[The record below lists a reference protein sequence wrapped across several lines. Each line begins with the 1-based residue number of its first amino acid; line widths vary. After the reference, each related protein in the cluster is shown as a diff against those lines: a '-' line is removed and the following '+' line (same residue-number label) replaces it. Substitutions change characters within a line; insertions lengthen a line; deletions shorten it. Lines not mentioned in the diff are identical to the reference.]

1 MKKLKKRTILIL
13 GGSGFIGKA
22 VISELLKRRYKVIAT
37 YNRHKQSSKTFPD
50 LHWVLWDATKEAL
63 PKIDWNNI
71 SAVLHLANYSDLLD
85 FPENARQIYKISIES
100 VFNLLD
106 KAYRSNIKR
115 VVIASTGAVLG
126 GNKTIN
132 SEFNSYLPI
141 NFYSASK
148 ACAEI
153 LANEYSSIV
162 STAVLRFF
170 YPYGNGGQRY
180 LVGRLINNV
189 KKGEEILIEGR
200 NGVIVNP
207 VYLSD
212 LAKGVVLAL
221 ESDAKGIF
229 HLPGLERI
237 SLRGMIEL
245 IGRLVGKR
253 PVIRVVSR
261 KTPGGHAGFYSRAKK
276 ILGYIP
282 KVSLKEGIERTLDI

>member
-1 MKKLKKRTILIL
+1 MKKQTILIL

-22 VISELLKRRYKVIAT
+22 VISELLKRRYRVIAT
-37 YNRHKQSSKTFPD
+37 YNRNKQSSKDFLN
-50 LHWVLWDATKEAL
+50 LHWILWDATKEAL
-63 PKIDWNNI
+63 PNINWNNI
-71 SAVLHLANYSDLLD
+71 SAILHLANCSDLHN
-85 FPENARQIYKISIES
+85 FPKNARQIYRISIES
-100 VFNLLD
+100 TFNILD
-106 KAYRSNIKR
+106 KAYRSKIKR

-126 GNKTIN
+126 GNNTIN
-132 SEFNSYLPI
+132 SEFNSYSPI
-141 NFYSASK
+141 NFYAASK

-153 LANEYSSIV
+153 LVNEYSSIV

-170 YPYGNGGQRY
+170 YPYGNGGERY

-212 LAKGVVLAL
+212 LAKGVALAL

-229 HLPGLERI
+229 HLPGLEKI
-237 SLRGMIEL
+237 SLRGLIEL
-245 IGRLVGKR
+245 IGKLVGKR
-253 PVIRVVSR
+253 PIIKVISQ

-276 ILGYIP
+276 ILGYVP
-282 KVSLKEGIERTLDI
+282 EVSLKEGIERTLSL